1 MLHLSLHLYLIL
13 FHIDRYNLFQK
24 ESNQGIVTFKL
35 IGNGFRRYMVR
46 HLVGGLIQV
55 GAHRITKE
63 FLEEL
68 LRSKGKKKC
77 LFKAKPQGLY
87 LHEVFYKYFSIHFL
101 AIIFSPLYFYFT
113 IFDY

>member
-1 MLHLSLHLYLIL
+1 
-13 FHIDRYNLFQK
+13 
-24 ESNQGIVTFKL
+24 
-35 IGNGFRRYMVR
+35 MVR

-77 LFKAKPQGLY
+77 LFIIMKMKKKRNQNHY
-87 LHEVFYKYFSIHFL
+87 L
-101 AIIFSPLYFYFT
+101 T
-113 IFDY
+113 

>member
-1 MLHLSLHLYLIL
+1 
-13 FHIDRYNLFQK
+13 
-24 ESNQGIVTFKL
+24 
-35 IGNGFRRYMVR
+35 MVR

-68 LRSKGKKKC
+68 LESKGQKKC

-87 LHEVFYKYFSIHFL
+87 LYEVFYDKN
-101 AIIFSPLYFYFT
+101 
-113 IFDY
+113 